1 MTSVFPL
8 HNRTTRRSALTIFH
22 QKRKV
27 NEMGYVIFSIDNW
40 TDLHTKA
47 KFFRHMDTLRSMGK
61 LNGKLLSLIG
71 SWEGQLEDSFLLDQ
85 EDFETHVRHSGFVED
100 QTAFVIVSEEKSMPV
115 RLDSIW
121 GSLKVGRMKAVTKK
135 KALAQDGW
143 TYRPD
148 TNTYYIIEV

>member
-1 MTSVFPL
+1 MS
-8 HNRTTRRSALTIFH
+8 
-22 QKRKV
+22 
-27 NEMGYVIFSIDNW
+27 YVIFSIDNW

-61 LNGKLLSLIG
+61 LKGKLLSLIG
-71 SWEGQLEDSFLLDQ
+71 SWEGELEDSFLLDQ
-85 EDFETHVRHSGFVED
+85 EDFESHVRHSGFVGD

-121 GSLKVGRMKAVTKK
+121 GSLKVGRMKAVTKE

>member
-1 MTSVFPL
+1 MS
-8 HNRTTRRSALTIFH
+8 
-22 QKRKV
+22 
-27 NEMGYVIFSIDNW
+27 YVIFSIYNW

-61 LNGKLLSLIG
+61 LKSKLLSLIG

-85 EDFETHVRHSGFVED
+85 EDFESHVRRSGFVND
-100 QTAFVIVSEEKSMPV
+100 QNAFLIVSEEKSMPV
-115 RLDSIW
+115 GYDTIF
-121 GSLKVGRMKAVTKK
+121 GYVQEGRMKAVTKE
-135 KALAQDGW
+135 KALVQEGW